1 MRNRQEIEREMFRAR
16 EDLEQN
22 LAELKHVV
30 TEKIDVK
37 ARARVALEKG
47 KERAQD
53 VFERGKETAAQL
65 AHRGADVSRQLASR
79 GKDEAVDLYGR
90 GRETV
95 RERPV
100 LVGSIVAGVIVAG
113 VLLYVARRKDWI

>member
-1 MRNRQEIEREMFRAR
+1 MRKREVIEKEMYRAR

-30 TEKIDVK
+30 AEKVDVK
-37 ARARVALEKG
+37 ARARVAIEKG
-47 KERAQD
+47 KERAHD
-53 VFERGKETAAQL
+53 AFERGRETATDL
-65 AHRGADVSRQLASR
+65 AHRGADQARHLAAKS
-79 GKDEAVDLYGR
+79 KDGARDLYES

-100 LVGSIVAGVIVAG
+100 LVGSIVAGVIAAG
-113 VLLYVARRKDWI
+113 VVLYIARRNEWI